1 MLKPF
6 DATAKSIVGTKQA
19 RLPSELC
26 YDTTPT
32 VDIPTFP
39 STLLVAH
46 GATICKF
53 VMVELRR
60 MIFLDPS
67 LRPAGAC

>member
-1 MLKPF
+1 MLKSF
-6 DATAKSIVGTKQA
+6 NATATLIVGKKQA
-19 RLPSELC
+19 GLHSESC

-32 VDIPTFP
+32 VDTPTFP

-53 VMVELRR
+53 VMVELRC
-60 MIFLDPS
+60 MIFLDRS
-67 LRPAGAC
+67 LQAARVH

>member
-6 DATAKSIVGTKQA
+6 NATATSIVGTKQA
-19 RLPSELC
+19 RLPSALC
-26 YDTTPT
+26 YDTTST
-32 VDIPTFP
+32 VDTPTFP

-60 MIFLDPS
+60 MIFLDRR
-67 LRPAGAC
+67 LQPAGVC

>member
-6 DATAKSIVGTKQA
+6 NATATSVIGTQQA
-19 RLPSELC
+19 TPRSESC

-32 VDIPTFP
+32 AGTPTFP

-53 VMVELRR
+53 VMLELRR